1 MTKVVLVVSDEGTV
15 MAPDD
20 SPIVN
25 LLSDMPKPPVGAK
38 ALALYAR
45 PSELVTKA
53 KALVE
58 MLDEREKYHGS
69 LIGQETLSLVNELRL
84 ELAKWR

>member
-1 MTKVVLVVSDEGTV
+1 MTDTMTTAVVDEDELRI
-15 MAPDD
+15 MA
-20 SPIVN
+20 
-25 LLSDMPKPPVGAK
+25 GK
-38 ALALYAR
+38 ADAYESLR
-45 PSELVTKA
+45 VKA

-84 ELAKWR
+84 EIAKWR